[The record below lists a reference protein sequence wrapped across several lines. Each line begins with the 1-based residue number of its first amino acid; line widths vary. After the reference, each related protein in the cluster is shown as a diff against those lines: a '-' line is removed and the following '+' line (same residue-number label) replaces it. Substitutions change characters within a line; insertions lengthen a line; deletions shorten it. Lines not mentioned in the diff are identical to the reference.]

1 MHAARNPLFCA
12 WWLWFRCSLHPGRRT
27 VSRRWRLWSGVRP
40 IPETVRSICPAEATI
55 CAEIC
60 GHFRAEINV
69 LDGSSQRNHEPTENP
84 LDRRSHDRPR
94 PGRPLHLAHISRRQR
109 IETHKGRNAQRPRL
123 NNEDHEANN
132 TRSAKI
138 DRSWPAATRRQ
149 ETLKAESRP
158 FLVTASNRYLCRL
171 SSHLLNIATA
181 SSLDKATFF
190 LPVSSLV
197 TWSILV
203 FELSMSRL
211 GPFIAPTW
219 YNFALMKNLADVLQ
233 QLREERDR
241 LDAAIAV
248 LASIPDNASMGGNRQ
263 RGRRRFSAAAIA
275 KMRAAQ
281 RARRV
286 RERAGRNTTPKA
298 RARRRHISPE
308 GLARIRAGQ
317 RKRWARIRA
326 AKK

>member
-1 MHAARNPLFCA
+1 
-12 WWLWFRCSLHPGRRT
+12 
-27 VSRRWRLWSGVRP
+27 
-40 IPETVRSICPAEATI
+40 
-55 CAEIC
+55 
-60 GHFRAEINV
+60 
-69 LDGSSQRNHEPTENP
+69 

-197 TWSILV
+197 TWSILAFFRTEHV
-203 FELSMSRL
+203 KVRAVHCAYVVQFRAYEESR
-211 GPFIAPTW
+211 
-219 YNFALMKNLADVLQ
+219 
-233 QLREERDR
+233 RC
-241 LDAAIAV
+241 
-248 LASIPDNASMGGNRQ
+248 SS
-263 RGRRRFSAAAIA
+263 
-275 KMRAAQ
+275 
-281 RARRV
+281 
-286 RERAGRNTTPKA
+286 TTPR
-298 RARRRHISPE
+298 RA
-308 GLARIRAGQ
+308 
-317 RKRWARIRA
+317 
-326 AKK
+326 